1 MIAAE
6 LYERLGNLP
15 DAIPVT
21 ITTPNGP
28 HEIRSITHTT
38 HAYVGVDGLDHI
50 GPTLHIEA

>member
-28 HEIRSITHTT
+28 HQIRTITHTT